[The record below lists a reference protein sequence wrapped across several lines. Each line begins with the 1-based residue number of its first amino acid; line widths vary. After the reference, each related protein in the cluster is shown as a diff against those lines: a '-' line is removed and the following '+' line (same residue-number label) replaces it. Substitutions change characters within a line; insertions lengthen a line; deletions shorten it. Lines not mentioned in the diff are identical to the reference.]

1 MQRVKGI
8 SLLSKSAETYFR
20 LFAKL
25 KGFIPTANLSSV
37 LTDFESATVNPF
49 DQHYPATAQLGCYG
63 RPM

>member
-25 KGFIPTANLSSV
+25 KGCIPTANPSSV
-37 LTDFESATVNPF
+37 LTDFESATVNSF
-49 DQHYPATAQLGCYG
+49 D
-63 RPM
+63 